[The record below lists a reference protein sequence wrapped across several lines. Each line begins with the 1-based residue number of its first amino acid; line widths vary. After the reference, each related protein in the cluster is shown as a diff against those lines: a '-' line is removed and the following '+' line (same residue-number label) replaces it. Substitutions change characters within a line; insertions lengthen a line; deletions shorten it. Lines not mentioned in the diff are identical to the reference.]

1 MRRQFAIL
9 MAALVLAGIVL
20 VAFPALG
27 QLDVL
32 GGAL

>member
-1 MRRQFAIL
+1 MRRQLAIL

-27 QLDVL
+27 HLDLVGL
-32 GGAL
+32 